1 MNRDQYKSNGRM
13 GGSLHSSL
21 LKTNLYILSFLNSGS
36 ADAESIIGVVCHFVA
51 CFGGLSLSRFLNK
64 FGGALAH
71 YRMDLGSARISGV

>member
-1 MNRDQYKSNGRM
+1 M
-13 GGSLHSSL
+13 GGWEVRCIHLY
-21 LKTNLYILSFLNSGS
+21 LKPIYLIIFKYSGS
-36 ADAESIIGVVCHFVA
+36 ADAESIIRVVCHFVA